1 MHEVAPENRDG
12 DQEMQRMVTRN
23 RFRITARSTED
34 KEQLILLPEAPHWL
48 NPWAAYYLAL
58 LNPKHANQNTD

>member
-1 MHEVAPENRDG
+1 MQEVAPENRDG

-34 KEQLILLPEAPHWL
+34 KEQRILLPEAPHGL

-58 LNPKHANQNTD
+58 PNPKHALQNTA